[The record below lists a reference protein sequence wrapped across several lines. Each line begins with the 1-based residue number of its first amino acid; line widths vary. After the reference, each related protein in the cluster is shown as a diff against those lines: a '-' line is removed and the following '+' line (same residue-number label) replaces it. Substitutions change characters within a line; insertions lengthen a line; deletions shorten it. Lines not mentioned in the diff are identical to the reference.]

1 MRMMD
6 RKFYHL
12 VFDNHGL
19 CPPRDRSIFLFIPL
33 YRQPASQPLATTA
46 TQNYLHVESFHAR
59 RPSGDKC
66 PEIDR
71 MTDRL
76 NRTYKFTTSMAIMFT
91 GKCSRRHRGPDRQ
104 RETEEGELLRPK
116 ALVGHP
122 STDTQKYAGARE
134 NDGKP
139 ES

>member
-1 MRMMD
+1 
-6 RKFYHL
+6 
-12 VFDNHGL
+12 
-19 CPPRDRSIFLFIPL
+19 
-33 YRQPASQPLATTA
+33 
-46 TQNYLHVESFHAR
+46 
-59 RPSGDKC
+59 
-66 PEIDR
+66 

-122 STDTQKYAGARE
+122 STDTQKYAGARK